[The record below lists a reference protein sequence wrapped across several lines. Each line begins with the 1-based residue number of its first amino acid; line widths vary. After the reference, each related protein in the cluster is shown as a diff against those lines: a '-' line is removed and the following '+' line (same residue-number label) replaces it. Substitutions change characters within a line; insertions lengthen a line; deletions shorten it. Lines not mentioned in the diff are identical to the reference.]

1 MDTVAHEA
9 PGTPLLAFRLSP
21 LEACRLGLLAGEE
34 LTAPCE
40 TAEPPISACCG
51 LA

>member
-1 MDTVAHEA
+1 MDTMAHEA
-9 PGTPLLAFRLSP
+9 PATPLLAFRYRCSKRVAWGP
-21 LEACRLGLLAGEE
+21 GGGET
-34 LTAPCE
+34 TAPCE

>member
-1 MDTVAHEA
+1 MDTMAHEA
-9 PGTPLLAFRLSP
+9 PATPLLAFRFAARSVS
-21 LEACRLGLLAGEE
+21 LGALAGGET
-34 LTAPCE
+34 TAPCE